1 MYNFS
6 LRNASATKLWF
17 HIQYN
22 LSYKILLVTLCTK
35 RMRSKHLFQN
45 IFILRWLRVA
55 NFADIIKIVT
65 TVIKAILKDLKRVK
79 INRNDVPKR
88 NLYLYFLIQQKLLI
102 SGEKMPLSAEPK
114 WFASWFTYAF
124 GSFLG
129 KVTMYKVSSL

>member
-1 MYNFS
+1 
-6 LRNASATKLWF
+6 
-17 HIQYN
+17 
-22 LSYKILLVTLCTK
+22 
-35 RMRSKHLFQN
+35 MRSKHLFQN

-79 INRNDVPKR
+79 INRNDLQKR

-114 WFASWFTYAF
+114 WFAS
-124 GSFLG
+124 
-129 KVTMYKVSSL
+129 